1 MNRHSWKK
9 RLQSLVLVLLSLNLS
24 LLGLSS
30 IVLADSEATE
40 ESMVVVQDS
49 SSDSNGHQSGQN
61 VGTSQDVGAKA
72 AIAMDAKTRQILY
85 QKNAQKRYPV
95 ASTIKILTLA
105 VIEKDIQ
112 AHKLSWDQKVTIS
125 HPVAVMAND
134 WRFSNVPLNEGESY
148 TIKSLVDSMML
159 VSADGSAEALAL
171 ADAGSVAKFNAKMQ
185 QVAKEAGVT
194 DAKIYNMIGLE
205 NGDLGT
211 LRLKNVSKNAENQ
224 ISAVD
229 LAKIASWLLNH
240 YPDVVNITKTAQED
254 FPVSDSQTYHM
265 QNINLMIKGAALDR
279 ADGEI
284 DGLKTGTTD
293 SAGNCFVSTGTFN
306 NRRLVT
312 VVLNVP
318 GDFNNQ
324 FQQTN
329 NLYNR
334 VLGRFAPQT
343 IKKGALIKVGQKKAR
358 AAKTTT
364 LWLPKDTKLEKKTIK
379 IKGTLKGSK
388 LTPNDMPQ
396 VALKLKQKR

>member
-40 ESMVVVQDS
+40 ESTVVAQDS

-61 VGTSQDVGAKA
+61 VGTSQDVAAKA
-72 AIAMDAKTRQILY
+72 AIAMDAKTGQILY
-85 QKNAQKRYPV
+85 QKNAQKRYLV

-194 DAKIYNMIGLE
+194 DAKIYNMIGLS

-396 VALKLKQKR
+396 VALKLK

>member
-9 RLQSLVLVLLSLNLS
+9 RLQSLVLVLLSFNLS

-40 ESMVVVQDS
+40 ESTVVAQDS
-49 SSDSNGHQSGQN
+49 SSDSSGHQSGQN
-61 VGTSQDVGAKA
+61 VGTSQDVDAKA
-72 AIAMDAKTRQILY
+72 AIAMDAKTGQILY

-171 ADAGSVAKFNAKMQ
+171 ADAGSVTKFNVKMQ

-194 DAKIYNMIGLE
+194 DAKIYNMIGLS

-358 AAKTTT
+358 AAKTMT

-396 VALKLKQKR
+396 VALKLK

>member
-40 ESMVVVQDS
+40 ESTVVAQDS

-61 VGTSQDVGAKA
+61 VGTSQDIDAKA
-72 AIAMDAKTRQILY
+72 AIAMVAKTGQILY

-194 DAKIYNMIGLE
+194 DAKIYNMIGLS

-265 QNINLMIKGAALDR
+265 QNVNLMIKGAALDR

-293 SAGNCFVSTGTFN
+293 SAGNCFVSTGMFN

-396 VALKLKQKR
+396 VALKLK

>member
-40 ESMVVVQDS
+40 ESMVVAQDS
-49 SSDSNGHQSGQN
+49 SSDSNGHKSGQN
-61 VGTSQDVGAKA
+61 VGTSQDVDAKA
-72 AIAMDAKTRQILY
+72 AIAMDAKTGQILY

-194 DAKIYNMIGLE
+194 DAKIYNMIGLS

-334 VLGRFAPQT
+334 VLGHFAPQT

-396 VALKLKQKR
+396 VALKLK

>member
-9 RLQSLVLVLLSLNLS
+9 CLHNLVLVLLSLNLS

-30 IVLADSEATE
+30 MVLADGEATE
-40 ESMVVVQDS
+40 ESTVVAQDS
-49 SSDSNGHQSGQN
+49 LSDSNGHQSGQN
-61 VGTSQDVGAKA
+61 VGTSQDVDAKA
-72 AIAMDAKTRQILY
+72 AIAMDAKTGQILY
-85 QKNAQKRYPV
+85 QKNARKRYPV

-171 ADAGSVAKFNAKMQ
+171 ADAGSVAKFNTKMQ

-211 LRLKNVSKNAENQ
+211 LRLKNVSKHAENQ

-343 IKKGALIKVGQKKAR
+343 IKKGTLIKAGQKKAR
-358 AAKTTT
+358 VAKTTT
-364 LWLPKDTKLEKKTIK
+364 LWLPKDTKLSKKTVK
-379 IKGTLKGSK
+379 IKGTLKEST

-396 VALKLKQKR
+396 VALKLK

>member
-40 ESMVVVQDS
+40 ESTVVAQDS

-61 VGTSQDVGAKA
+61 VGTSQDIDAKA
-72 AIAMDAKTRQILY
+72 AIAMDAKTGQILY

-194 DAKIYNMIGLE
+194 DAKIYNMIGLS

-229 LAKIASWLLNH
+229 LAKIASRLLNH

-396 VALKLKQKR
+396 VALKLK

>member
-30 IVLADSEATE
+30 IVLAYSEATE
-40 ESMVVVQDS
+40 ESTVVAQDS

-61 VGTSQDVGAKA
+61 VGTSQDVAAKA
-72 AIAMDAKTRQILY
+72 AIAMDAKTGQILY

-194 DAKIYNMIGLE
+194 DAKIYNMIGLS

-229 LAKIASWLLNH
+229 LDKIASWLLNH

-396 VALKLKQKR
+396 VALKLK

>member
-40 ESMVVVQDS
+40 ESTVVAQDS

-61 VGTSQDVGAKA
+61 VGTSQDVAAKA
-72 AIAMDAKTRQILY
+72 AIAMDAKTGQILY

-194 DAKIYNMIGLE
+194 DAKIYNMIGLS
-205 NGDLGT
+205 NRDLGT

-358 AAKTTT
+358 ATKTTT

-379 IKGTLKGSK
+379 IKGTLKDSK

-396 VALKLKQKR
+396 VALKLK

>member
-40 ESMVVVQDS
+40 ESTVVAQDS

-61 VGTSQDVGAKA
+61 VGTSQDVAAKA
-72 AIAMDAKTRQILY
+72 AIAMDAKTGQILY

-194 DAKIYNMIGLE
+194 DAKIYNMIGLS

-306 NRRLVT
+306 NCRLVT

-396 VALKLKQKR
+396 VALKLK

>member
-40 ESMVVVQDS
+40 ESTVVAQDS

-61 VGTSQDVGAKA
+61 VGTSQDVDAKA
-72 AIAMDAKTRQILY
+72 AIAMDAKTGQILY

-194 DAKIYNMIGLE
+194 DAKIYNMIGLS

-293 SAGNCFVSTGTFN
+293 SAGNCFVSTGMFN

-334 VLGRFAPQT
+334 VLGRFAPQM

-364 LWLPKDTKLEKKTIK
+364 LWLPKDTKFEKKTIK

-396 VALKLKQKR
+396 VALKLK

>member
-40 ESMVVVQDS
+40 ESTVVAQDS

-61 VGTSQDVGAKA
+61 VGTSQDVAAKA
-72 AIAMDAKTRQILY
+72 AIAMDAKTGQILY

-194 DAKIYNMIGLE
+194 DAKIYNMIGLS

-343 IKKGALIKVGQKKAR
+343 IKKGTLIKVGQKKAR

-379 IKGTLKGSK
+379 IRGTLKGSK

-396 VALKLKQKR
+396 VALKLK

>member
-40 ESMVVVQDS
+40 ESTVVAQDS

-61 VGTSQDVGAKA
+61 VGTSQDIDAKA
-72 AIAMDAKTRQILY
+72 AIAMDAKTGQILY

-171 ADAGSVAKFNAKMQ
+171 ADAGSVAKFNAKMR

-194 DAKIYNMIGLE
+194 DAKIYNMIGLS

-224 ISAVD
+224 ISAVN

-265 QNINLMIKGAALDR
+265 QNVNLMIKGAALDR

-293 SAGNCFVSTGTFN
+293 SAGNCFVSTGMFN

-396 VALKLKQKR
+396 VALKLK

>member
-24 LLGLSS
+24 LPGLSS

-40 ESMVVVQDS
+40 ESTVVAQDS

-61 VGTSQDVGAKA
+61 VGTSQDVDAKA
-72 AIAMDAKTRQILY
+72 AIAMDAKTGQILY

-171 ADAGSVAKFNAKMQ
+171 ADTGSVAKFNAKMQ

-194 DAKIYNMIGLE
+194 DAKIYNMIGLS

-293 SAGNCFVSTGTFN
+293 SAGNCFVSTGMFN

-396 VALKLKQKR
+396 VALKLK

>member
-1 MNRHSWKK
+1 MNRYSWKK

-40 ESMVVVQDS
+40 ESMVVAQDS

-61 VGTSQDVGAKA
+61 VGTSQDVDAKA
-72 AIAMDAKTRQILY
+72 AIAMDAKTGQILY

-194 DAKIYNMIGLE
+194 DAKIYNMIGLS

-334 VLGRFAPQT
+334 VLGHFAPQT

-396 VALKLKQKR
+396 VALKLK

>member
-40 ESMVVVQDS
+40 ESMVVAQDS
-49 SSDSNGHQSGQN
+49 SSDNNGHQSGQN

-194 DAKIYNMIGLE
+194 DAKIYNMIGLS

-396 VALKLKQKR
+396 VALKLK

>member
-40 ESMVVVQDS
+40 ESMVVAQDS

-61 VGTSQDVGAKA
+61 VGTSQDVDAKA
-72 AIAMDAKTRQILY
+72 AIAMDAKTGQILY

-194 DAKIYNMIGLE
+194 DAKIYNMIGLS

-229 LAKIASWLLNH
+229 LAKIASWLLNR

-379 IKGTLKGSK
+379 IKGTLKGSE

-396 VALKLKQKR
+396 VALKLK

>member
-40 ESMVVVQDS
+40 ESTVVAQDS
-49 SSDSNGHQSGQN
+49 SSDSNGRQSGQN
-61 VGTSQDVGAKA
+61 VGTSQDVAAKA
-72 AIAMDAKTRQILY
+72 AIAMDAKTGQILY

-194 DAKIYNMIGLE
+194 DAKIYNMIGLS

-396 VALKLKQKR
+396 VALKLK

>member
-9 RLQSLVLVLLSLNLS
+9 RLQILILMLLSLNLS
-24 LLGLSS
+24 LLGLTS
-30 IVLADSEATE
+30 LAAADGEATE
-40 ESMVVVQDS
+40 ESTIAAQNS
-49 SSDSNGHQSGQN
+49 SSDTNGHQSGQN
-61 VGTSQDVGAKA
+61 VGTSQDVDAKA
-72 AIAMDAKTRQILY
+72 AIVMDAKTGQVLY
-85 QKNAQKRYPV
+85 QKNAQKLYPV

-134 WRFSNVPLNEGESY
+134 WRFSNVPLNEGEGY

-171 ADAGSVAKFNAKMQ
+171 ADAGSVAKFNAKMK

-211 LRLKNVSKNAENQ
+211 LRLKNVSKHAENQ

-240 YPDVVNITKTAQED
+240 YPNVVNITKTAQED
-254 FPVSDSQTYHM
+254 FPVSASQTYHM

-334 VLGRFAPQT
+334 VLGRFTPQT
-343 IKKGALIKVGQKKAR
+343 IKKGQTIKAGNKTVK
-358 AAKTTT
+358 AAKQMT
-364 LWLPKDTKLEKKTIK
+364 LWLPKDTKKVKKTIK
-379 IKGTLKGSK
+379 ISGTLKGST
-388 LTPNDMPQ
+388 LTPNDMPK
-396 VALKLKQKR
+396 VSLKLK

>member
-40 ESMVVVQDS
+40 ESTVVAQDS

-61 VGTSQDVGAKA
+61 VGTSQDVAAKA
-72 AIAMDAKTRQILY
+72 AIAMDTKTGQILY

-194 DAKIYNMIGLE
+194 DAKIYNMIGLS

-293 SAGNCFVSTGTFN
+293 SVGNCFVSTGTFN

-396 VALKLKQKR
+396 VALKLK

>member
-40 ESMVVVQDS
+40 ESMVVAQDS

-61 VGTSQDVGAKA
+61 VGTSQDVDAKA
-72 AIAMDAKTRQILY
+72 AIAMDAKTGQILY

-194 DAKIYNMIGLE
+194 DAKIYNMIGLS

-293 SAGNCFVSTGTFN
+293 SANCFVSTGTFN

-396 VALKLKQKR
+396 VALKLK

>member
-9 RLQSLVLVLLSLNLS
+9 RLQILILMLLSLNLS
-24 LLGLSS
+24 LLGLTS
-30 IVLADSEATE
+30 LAAADGEATE
-40 ESMVVVQDS
+40 ESTIAAQNS
-49 SSDSNGHQSGQN
+49 SSDTNGHQSGQN
-61 VGTSQDVGAKA
+61 VGTSQDVDAKA
-72 AIAMDAKTRQILY
+72 AIVMDAKTGQVLY
-85 QKNAQKRYPV
+85 QKNAQKLYPV

-134 WRFSNVPLNEGESY
+134 WRFSNVPLNEGEGY
-148 TIKSLVDSMML
+148 TVKSLVDSMML

-171 ADAGSVAKFNAKMQ
+171 ADAGSVAKFNAKMK

-211 LRLKNVSKNAENQ
+211 LRLKNVSKHAENQ
-224 ISAVD
+224 VSAVD

-254 FPVSDSQTYHM
+254 FPVSASQTYHM

-334 VLGRFAPQT
+334 VLGRFTPQT
-343 IKKGALIKVGQKKAR
+343 IKKGQTIKAGNKTVK
-358 AAKTTT
+358 AAKQMT
-364 LWLPKDTKLEKKTIK
+364 LWLPKDTKKVKKTIK
-379 IKGTLKGSK
+379 ISGTLKGST
-388 LTPNDMPQ
+388 LTPNDMPK
-396 VALKLKQKR
+396 VSLKLK

>member
-1 MNRHSWKK
+1 MNRHSRKK

-40 ESMVVVQDS
+40 ESMVVAQDS

-85 QKNAQKRYPV
+85 QKNAPKRYPV

-194 DAKIYNMIGLE
+194 DAKIYNMIGLS

-396 VALKLKQKR
+396 VALKLK

>member
-40 ESMVVVQDS
+40 ESTVVAQDS

-61 VGTSQDVGAKA
+61 VGTSQDIDAKA
-72 AIAMDAKTRQILY
+72 AIAMDTKTGQILY

-194 DAKIYNMIGLE
+194 DAKIYNMIGLS

-211 LRLKNVSKNAENQ
+211 LRLKNVSKNVENQ

-364 LWLPKDTKLEKKTIK
+364 LWLSKDTKLEKKTIK

-396 VALKLKQKR
+396 VALKLK

>member
-40 ESMVVVQDS
+40 ESMVVAQDS

-171 ADAGSVAKFNAKMQ
+171 ADAGNVAKFNAKMQ

-194 DAKIYNMIGLE
+194 DAKIYNMIGLS

-396 VALKLKQKR
+396 VALKLK

>member
-9 RLQSLVLVLLSLNLS
+9 RLQILILMLLSLNLS
-24 LLGLSS
+24 LLGLTS
-30 IVLADSEATE
+30 LAAADGEATE
-40 ESMVVVQDS
+40 ESTIAAQNS
-49 SSDSNGHQSGQN
+49 SSDTNGHQSGQN
-61 VGTSQDVGAKA
+61 VGTSQDVDAKA
-72 AIAMDAKTRQILY
+72 AIAMDAKTGQVLY
-85 QKNAQKRYPV
+85 QKNAQKLYPV

-134 WRFSNVPLNEGESY
+134 WRFSNVPLNEGEGY

-171 ADAGSVAKFNAKMQ
+171 ADAGSVAKFNAKMK

-211 LRLKNVSKNAENQ
+211 LRLKNVSKHAENQ

-240 YPDVVNITKTAQED
+240 YPNVVNITKTAQED
-254 FPVSDSQTYHM
+254 FPVSASQTYHM

-343 IKKGALIKVGQKKAR
+343 IKKGTLIKVGQKTAR
-358 AAKTTT
+358 AAKATT
-364 LWLPKDTKLEKKTIK
+364 LWLPKDTKLGKKTVK
-379 IKGTLKGSK
+379 IKGTLKEST

-396 VALKLKQKR
+396 VALKLK

>member
-40 ESMVVVQDS
+40 ESMVVAQDS

-396 VALKLKQKR
+396 VALKLK

>member
-9 RLQSLVLVLLSLNLS
+9 RLQILILMLLSLNLS
-24 LLGLSS
+24 LLGLTS
-30 IVLADSEATE
+30 LAAADGEATE
-40 ESMVVVQDS
+40 ESTIAAQNS
-49 SSDSNGHQSGQN
+49 SSDTNGHQSGQN
-61 VGTSQDVGAKA
+61 VGTSQDVDAKA
-72 AIAMDAKTRQILY
+72 AIAMDAKTGQILY
-85 QKNAQKRYPV
+85 QKNARKRYPV

-171 ADAGSVAKFNAKMQ
+171 ADAGSVAKFNTKMQ

-211 LRLKNVSKNAENQ
+211 LRLKNVSKHAENQ

-343 IKKGALIKVGQKKAR
+343 IKKGTLIKVGQKKAR
-358 AAKTTT
+358 VAKTTT
-364 LWLPKDTKLEKKTIK
+364 LWLPKDTKLSKKTVK
-379 IKGTLKGSK
+379 IKGMLKESM

-396 VALKLKQKR
+396 VALKLK

>member
-1 MNRHSWKK
+1 MAA
-9 RLQSLVLVLLSLNLS
+9 
-24 LLGLSS
+24 
-30 IVLADSEATE
+30 ADGETTE
-40 ESMVVVQDS
+40 ESTIAAQNS
-49 SSDSNGHQSGQN
+49 SSDTNGHQSGQN
-61 VGTSQDVGAKA
+61 VGTSQDVDAKA
-72 AIAMDAKTRQILY
+72 AIAMDAKTGQVLY
-85 QKNAQKRYPV
+85 QKNAQKLYPV

-148 TIKSLVDSMML
+148 TVKSLVDSMML

-171 ADAGSVAKFNAKMQ
+171 ADAGSVAKFNAKMK

-211 LRLKNVSKNAENQ
+211 LRLKNVSKHAENQ

-343 IKKGALIKVGQKKAR
+343 IKKGTLIKAGQKTAR
-358 AAKTTT
+358 VAKTTT
-364 LWLPKDTKLEKKTIK
+364 LWLPKDTKLSKKTVK
-379 IKGTLKGSK
+379 IKGTLKEST

-396 VALKLKQKR
+396 VALKLK

>member
-40 ESMVVVQDS
+40 ESMVVAQDS
-49 SSDSNGHQSGQN
+49 SLDSNGHQSGQN

-194 DAKIYNMIGLE
+194 DAKIYNMIGLS

-312 VVLNVP
+312 VVLNVS

-396 VALKLKQKR
+396 VALKLK

>member
-40 ESMVVVQDS
+40 ESTVVAQDS

-194 DAKIYNMIGLE
+194 DAKIYNMIGLS

-396 VALKLKQKR
+396 VALKLK

>member
-40 ESMVVVQDS
+40 ESTVVAQDS

-61 VGTSQDVGAKA
+61 VGTSQDIDAKA
-72 AIAMDAKTRQILY
+72 AIAMDAKTGQILY

-194 DAKIYNMIGLE
+194 DAKIYNMIGLS

-229 LAKIASWLLNH
+229 LAKITSWLLNN
-240 YPDVVNITKTAQED
+240 YPDVVNITKTAQEA

-334 VLGRFAPQT
+334 ILGRFAPQM
-343 IKKGALIKVGQKKAR
+343 IKKGALIRVGQKKAR

-396 VALKLKQKR
+396 VALKLK

>member
-9 RLQSLVLVLLSLNLS
+9 RLQILILMLLSLNLS
-24 LLGLSS
+24 LLGLTS
-30 IVLADSEATE
+30 LAAADGEATE
-40 ESMVVVQDS
+40 ESTIAAQNS
-49 SSDSNGHQSGQN
+49 SSDTNGHQSGQN
-61 VGTSQDVGAKA
+61 VGTSQDVDAKV
-72 AIAMDAKTRQILY
+72 AIAMDAKTGQVLY
-85 QKNAQKRYPV
+85 QKNAQKLYPV

-134 WRFSNVPLNEGESY
+134 WRFSNVPLNEGEGY

-171 ADAGSVAKFNAKMQ
+171 ADAGSVAKFNAKMK

-211 LRLKNVSKNAENQ
+211 LRLKNVSKHAENQ

-240 YPDVVNITKTAQED
+240 YPNVVNITKTAQED
-254 FPVSDSQTYHM
+254 FPVSASQTYHM

-334 VLGRFAPQT
+334 VLGRFTPQT
-343 IKKGALIKVGQKKAR
+343 IKKGQTIKAGNKTVK
-358 AAKTTT
+358 AAKQMT
-364 LWLPKDTKLEKKTIK
+364 LWLPKDTKKVKKTIK
-379 IKGTLKGSK
+379 ISGTLKGST
-388 LTPNDMPQ
+388 LTPNDMPK
-396 VALKLKQKR
+396 VSLKLK

>member
-9 RLQSLVLVLLSLNLS
+9 RLQSLVLVLLSL
-24 LLGLSS
+24 LGLSS

-40 ESMVVVQDS
+40 ESTVVAQDS

-61 VGTSQDVGAKA
+61 VGTSQDVAAKA
-72 AIAMDAKTRQILY
+72 AIAMDAKTGQILY

-194 DAKIYNMIGLE
+194 DAKIYNMIGLS

-396 VALKLKQKR
+396 VALKLK

>member
-40 ESMVVVQDS
+40 ESMVVAQDS

-112 AHKLSWDQKVTIS
+112 AHKLSWDQKVTTS

-194 DAKIYNMIGLE
+194 DAKIYNMIGLS

-396 VALKLKQKR
+396 VALKLK

>member
-40 ESMVVVQDS
+40 ESTVVAQDS

-61 VGTSQDVGAKA
+61 VGTSQDIGAKA
-72 AIAMDAKTRQILY
+72 AIAMDAKTGQILY

-148 TIKSLVDSMML
+148 SIKSLVDSMML

-194 DAKIYNMIGLE
+194 DAKIYNMIGLS

-364 LWLPKDTKLEKKTIK
+364 LWLPKDAKLEKKTIK
-379 IKGTLKGSK
+379 IKGILKGSK

-396 VALKLKQKR
+396 VALKLK

>member
-9 RLQSLVLVLLSLNLS
+9 CLQNLVLVLLSLNLS

-30 IVLADSEATE
+30 MVLADGEATE
-40 ESMVVVQDS
+40 ESTVVAQDS
-49 SSDSNGHQSGQN
+49 LSDSNGHQSGQN
-61 VGTSQDVGAKA
+61 VGTSQDVDAKA
-72 AIAMDAKTRQILY
+72 AIAMDAKTGQILY
-85 QKNAQKRYPV
+85 QKNARKRYPV

-171 ADAGSVAKFNAKMQ
+171 ADAGSVAKFNTKMQ

-194 DAKIYNMIGLE
+194 DAKIYTMIGLE

-211 LRLKNVSKNAENQ
+211 LRLKNVSKHAENQ

-343 IKKGALIKVGQKKAR
+343 IKKGTLIKAGQKKAR
-358 AAKTTT
+358 VAKTTT
-364 LWLPKDTKLEKKTIK
+364 LWLPKDTKLSKKTVK
-379 IKGTLKGSK
+379 IKGTLKEST

-396 VALKLKQKR
+396 VALKLK

>member
-9 RLQSLVLVLLSLNLS
+9 RLQILILMLLSLNLS
-24 LLGLSS
+24 LLGLTS
-30 IVLADSEATE
+30 LAAADGEATE
-40 ESMVVVQDS
+40 ESTIAAQNS
-49 SSDSNGHQSGQN
+49 SSDTNGHQSGQN
-61 VGTSQDVGAKA
+61 VGTSQDVDAKA
-72 AIAMDAKTRQILY
+72 AIAMDAKTGQVLY
-85 QKNAQKRYPV
+85 QKNAQKLYPV

-134 WRFSNVPLNEGESY
+134 WRFSNVPLNEGEGY

-171 ADAGSVAKFNAKMQ
+171 ADAGSVAKFNAKMK

-211 LRLKNVSKNAENQ
+211 LRLKNVSKHAENQ

-254 FPVSDSQTYHM
+254 FPVSASQTYHM

-334 VLGRFAPQT
+334 VLGRFTPQT
-343 IKKGALIKVGQKKAR
+343 IKKGQTIKTGNKTVK
-358 AAKTTT
+358 AAKQMT
-364 LWLPKDTKLEKKTIK
+364 LWLPKDTKKVKKTIK
-379 IKGTLKGSK
+379 ISGTLKGST
-388 LTPNDMPQ
+388 LTPNDMPK
-396 VALKLKQKR
+396 VSLKLK

>member
-40 ESMVVVQDS
+40 ESMVVAQDS

-194 DAKIYNMIGLE
+194 DAKIYNMIGLS

-358 AAKTTT
+358 ATKTTT

-396 VALKLKQKR
+396 VALKLK